1 VSPRNK
7 FLIVLG
13 VIFVAA
19 LIFYFLTTSHSS
31 DLVLV
36 GTVDANQVIVSSK
49 IPGRIE
55 KLPVDEG
62 TQVHAGDPIAEIDS
76 GELSAEQQ
84 AARANIAALRARI
97 GEAQA
102 NEAVASGST
111 SSDVLTARARLQSAQ
126 ADLLQAQADLERTQS
141 DTDRTTSLAKEGVA
155 SQQQADQATAT
166 LKAAQARVQSL
177 QKQVAAADSQVRAA
191 IAQTHQA
198 HAAQSNVAAT
208 RSQLAQAQAQLA
220 EAETRLG
227 YTRIVAPVDGTV
239 SVRAARQGEVV
250 NAGQPIVTIMDL
262 SNTWVRASIP
272 ETQADSIRIGDVL
285 KVRLPSGRVIPGKL
299 IFKGVE
305 GSFATQR
312 DVSRLKRDINT
323 VGLKL
328 QVDNPNAMIVPGMTA
343 EVLVPVGAKAAQS
356 AASGASAPAGDPR

>member
-1 VSPRNK
+1 MSPRNK

-13 VIFVAA
+13 VIFVGS
-19 LIFYFLTTSHSS
+19 LIFYYFTSSRSS

-49 IPGRIE
+49 ISGRIE
-55 KLPVDEG
+55 KLAVDEG
-62 TQVHAGDPIAEIDS
+62 TQVKAGDLIAEIDS
-76 GELSAEQQ
+76 GELTAEQR
-84 AARANIAALRARI
+84 AASANIAALRSRI
-97 GEAQA
+97 SEAQA

-111 SSDVLTARARLQSAQ
+111 SSDVLTAQARLQSAQ

-141 DTDRTTSLAKEGVA
+141 DTARAVSLAKEGVA
-155 SQQQADQATAT
+155 SQQSADQAIAA

-227 YTRIVAPVDGTV
+227 YTRILAPVAGTV
-239 SVRAARQGEVV
+239 SVRAAREGEVV
-250 NAGQPIVTIMDL
+250 NPGQPIVTIMDL
-262 SNTWVRASIP
+262 SDTWVRASIP
-272 ETQADSIRIGDVL
+272 ETQADSVRIGDTL
-285 KVRLPSGRVIPGKL
+285 QVRLPSGRIIPGKL

-323 VGLKL
+323 VSLKL
-328 QVDNPNAMIVPGMTA
+328 QVENPGAMIVPGMTA
-343 EVLVPVGAKAAQS
+343 EVLVPTKPKTQS
-356 AASGASAPAGDPR
+356 TASAGAGESK

>member
-1 VSPRNK
+1 LSPLKK

-13 VIFVAA
+13 VIFVISLA
-19 LIFYFLTTSHSS
+19 FYFFTTARST

-55 KLPVDEG
+55 KLAVDEG
-62 TQVHAGDPIAEIDS
+62 TQVHPGDLIAEIDS
-76 GELSAEQQ
+76 GELTAEQQ
-84 AARANIAALRARI
+84 AARANISALRARI

-111 SSDVLTARARLQSAQ
+111 SSEVLTAQARLQSAQ

-141 DTDRTTSLAKEGVA
+141 DTARAVSLAKEGVA
-155 SQQQADQATAT
+155 SQQQADQAVAA
-166 LKAAQARVQSL
+166 LKASQARVQSL
-177 QKQVAAADSQVRAA
+177 QKQVAAAESQVRAA
-191 IAQTHQA
+191 VAQTHQA
-198 HAAQSNVAAT
+198 HAASSNVAAT
-208 RSQLAQAQAQLA
+208 RSQLAQAEAQLE
-220 EAETRLG
+220 EAQTRLG
-227 YTRIVAPVDGTV
+227 YTRIVAPVAGTV

-262 SNTWVRASIP
+262 TNTWVRASIP
-272 ETQADSIRIGDVL
+272 ETQAVSLGIGDTL
-285 KVRLPSGRVIPGKL
+285 KVRLPDGSVVPGRL
-299 IFKGVE
+299 IFKAVE

-323 VGLKL
+323 VGLKV
-328 QVDNPNAMIVPGMTA
+328 QVENPRADLVPGMTA
-343 EVLVPVGAKAAQS
+343 EVLVP
-356 AASGASAPAGDPR
+356 ASAKPAQNTANAPSGDPK